1 MAYLTALLEGI
12 ISFISPCILP
22 ILPLYLSYLAGGV
35 AEEGRGRGKLIK
47 NSIAFVAGFTILFVA
62 MGAASTS
69 IGRFLSSHLALLNR
83 IGGAVV
89 ILFALN
95 NLGFALIPALASNHR
110 IQMKGLS
117 NMNVPKS
124 LLFGIVFAI
133 GWTPCVG
140 PLLGS
145 ALMMAANADQL
156 VKGMATL
163 FFYAMGLGIPF
174 LLSALLIEQLDG
186 VFKAIKQHGKIIS
199 IASGIFL
206 MAFGIALVLGFNP
219 AALFL

>member
-83 IGGAVV
+83 IGGAVE
-89 ILFALN
+89 
-95 NLGFALIPALASNHR
+95 
-110 IQMKGLS
+110 
-117 NMNVPKS
+117 
-124 LLFGIVFAI
+124 I
-133 GWTPCVG
+133 GRAHV
-140 PLLGS
+140 
-145 ALMMAANADQL
+145 
-156 VKGMATL
+156 
-163 FFYAMGLGIPF
+163 
-174 LLSALLIEQLDG
+174 
-186 VFKAIKQHGKIIS
+186 
-199 IASGIFL
+199 
-206 MAFGIALVLGFNP
+206 
-219 AALFL
+219 

>member
-35 AEEGRGRGKLIK
+35 AEEGRGRGTLIK
-47 NSIAFVAGFTILFVA
+47 NSVAFVAGFTILFVA
-62 MGAASTS
+62 LGAASTT

-83 IGGAVV
+83 IGGVVV

-124 LLFGIVFAI
+124 MLFGLVFAV

-145 ALMMAANADQL
+145 ALMMAANAELLYQ
-156 VKGMATL
+156 GMATL
-163 FFYAMGLGIPF
+163 FFYAMGLAIPF

-186 VFKAIKQHGKIIS
+186 VFKAIKRHGKIIT
-199 IASGIFL
+199 IASGLFL
-206 MAFGIALVLGFNP
+206 LAFGIALVFGFNP